1 MSSFTNALANA
12 QHTARIQRWMIFALL
27 AANIVVGLGWSRTQR
42 DMTAHIPPDL
52 TNGAAIRLGRDPE
65 VPAANVYAFAFY
77 MWQQVNRWA
86 SDGSKDYGE
95 QIFAMQ
101 SFLTPACREQLI
113 EDMRIKGREAELTQ
127 RTRALMEIPGYGF
140 SPARITD
147 HGNGSWTVLLDAQ
160 LLETSRG
167 MAVKDTYIRYP
178 LHVVRYDVDRERNP
192 WGLALNC
199 YANRRPERIDP
210 SSIRIETA
218 ADPAPTLPLA
228 AAAPN
233 PASTTR
239 PTAAPAAILPTE

>member
-1 MSSFTNALANA
+1 MA
-12 QHTARIQRWMIFALL
+12 QRSAWAGT
-27 AANIVVGLGWSRTQR
+27 
-42 DMTAHIPPDL
+42 
-52 TNGAAIRLGRDPE
+52 PE

-113 EDMRIKGREAELTQ
+113 EDMRIKGREAEAHQ

-167 MAVKDTYIRYP
+167 MAVRTPTSVTRC
-178 LHVVRYDVDRERNP
+178 VVRYDVDREKIPGVWR
-192 WGLALNC
+192 
-199 YANRRPERIDP
+199 
-210 SSIRIETA
+210 
-218 ADPAPTLPLA
+218 
-228 AAAPN
+228 
-233 PASTTR
+233 
-239 PTAAPAAILPTE
+239 

>member
-12 QHTARIQRWMIFALL
+12 QQTARIQRWIIFALL
-27 AANIVVGLGWSRTQR
+27 LANLVLGLGWSRTQS

-52 TNGAAIRLGRDPE
+52 SQGASIRLGRDSQ
-65 VPAANVYAFAFY
+65 VPAPNVYAFAFY

-86 SDGSKDYGE
+86 DDGAKDYGA

-101 SFLTPACREQLI
+101 HFLTPACREQLI
-113 EDMRIKGREAELTQ
+113 DDMRIKSREAELIQ
-127 RTRALMEIPGYGF
+127 RTRALMEIPGYGY
-140 SPARITD
+140 SGARVTA

-167 MAVKDTYIRYP
+167 VAVKDTFIRYP
-178 LHVVRYDVDRERNP
+178 LHVVRYDADREKNP

-210 SSIRIETA
+210 SSIVVRA
-218 ADPAPTLPLA
+218 VADPAPAIPA
-228 AAAPN
+228 VAAAP
-233 PASTTR
+233 
-239 PTAAPAAILPTE
+239 APKAAIAEIPTRQ

>member
-52 TNGAAIRLGRDPE
+52 TNGASIRLGRDPE
-65 VPAANVYAFAFY
+65 VPAPNVYAFAFY
-77 MWQQVNRWA
+77 MWQQVNRWVN
-86 SDGSKDYGE
+86 DGSKDYGQ

-101 SFLTPACREQLI
+101 NFLTPACREQLV
-113 EDMRIKGREAELTQ
+113 EDMRIKSREAELIQ

-140 SPARITD
+140 SPARVTD

-167 MAVKDTYIRYP
+167 VAVKDTYIRYP
-178 LHVVRYDVDRERNP
+178 LHVVRYDADREKNP

-210 SSIRIETA
+210 SSIHVEA
-218 ADPAPTLPLA
+218 AATPAPELPRVAAGQAQAPTLH
-228 AAAPN
+228 
-233 PASTTR
+233 
-239 PTAAPAAILPTE
+239 TE